1 MWEGQA
7 MDACA
12 LLVARESKLGS
23 GSDPGLAI
31 IRFFLGWI
39 VMRWGSNFTTGLSP
53 KQQPVE
59 WAKLASFHSV

>member
-1 MWEGQA
+1 

-31 IRFFLGWI
+31 IRFFFGLDCHAMGLQLHN
-39 VMRWGSNFTTGLSP
+39 RAFSKATTS
-53 KQQPVE
+53 
-59 WAKLASFHSV
+59 